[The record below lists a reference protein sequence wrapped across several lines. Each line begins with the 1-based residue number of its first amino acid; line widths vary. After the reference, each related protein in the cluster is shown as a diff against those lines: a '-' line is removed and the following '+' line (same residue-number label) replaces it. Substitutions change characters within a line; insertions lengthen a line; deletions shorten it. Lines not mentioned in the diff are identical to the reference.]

1 MKLFVQMYLNCRIFI
16 LLYENSKC
24 MKMHIFDMEITDEN
38 NGFYTLLVHSNGL
51 STTVE
56 FSPESKTL
64 RFLKENKLSEFL
76 IKNEYQFRK
85 VLHIK
90 KKKTWYKGFILK
102 FVLRDEKDV
111 AAFND
116 INKIVV
122 VDKRNGK
129 SESYVID
136 SGKENLTELY
146 IDGSYMEKTGKGGY
160 AVIIKSPEGLYDLKT
175 FVTGIKSSSLI
186 ELLAAIKG
194 LELLPDEKEIRIV
207 TDSQYVRKGLTE
219 WILNWKLNDWTTASG
234 EKVKNIEYWK
244 KFDELTKG
252 RYIEFK
258 YVKAHSQ
265 QFENTMA
272 DLYAKD
278 MAREPKKL

>member
-1 MKLFVQMYLNCRIFI
+1 MN
-16 LLYENSKC
+16 LL
-24 MKMHIFDMEITDEN
+24 IFDMKIVDESKGVFKVIISSG
-38 NGFYTLLVHSNGL
+38 GF
-51 STTVE
+51 STIVN

-64 RFLKENKLSEFL
+64 IFTENNKLTEVL
-76 IKNEYQFRK
+76 KKNEYQFRK

-90 KKKTWYKGFILK
+90 RPETWYKGFKLK

-116 INKIVV
+116 ISKTLIIDKRDGIYENYV
-122 VDKRNGK
+122 VDT
-129 SESYVID
+129 
-136 SGKENLTELY
+136 GKEKLTELY
-146 IDGSYMEKTGKGGY
+146 IDGSYMKKKGKGGY
-160 AVIIKSPEGLYDLKT
+160 AVIIKSDDGKYDLKT
-175 FVTGIKSSSLI
+175 FETNLRSSSLI

-194 LELLPDEKEIRIV
+194 LELLPGEKEIRIV

-219 WILNWKLNDWTTASG
+219 WIINWKLNDWTTANG

-244 KFDELTKG
+244 HFDRLTDDK
-252 RYIEFK
+252 YIEFK
-258 YVKAHSQ
+258 YVKAHSD

-278 MAREPKKL
+278 MARKM

>member
-1 MKLFVQMYLNCRIFI
+1 MKLFVLN
-16 LLYENSKC
+16 
-24 MKMHIFDMEITDEN
+24 MEIIDEDN
-38 NGFYTLLVHSNGL
+38 SIFTIMISSKEH

-56 FSPESKTL
+56 FNPVSKVL
-64 RFLKENKLSEFL
+64 NFLKDDRLSKII

-90 KKKTWYKGFILK
+90 KLETYYKGFKLK
-102 FVLRDEKDV
+102 FVLRDKKDV
-111 AAFND
+111 AAFGD
-116 INKIVV
+116 ISKILV
-122 VDKRNGK
+122 VDKRAGNYK
-129 SESYVID
+129 NYVID
-136 SGKENLTELY
+136 TGRESIVELY
-146 IDGSYMEKTGKGGY
+146 VDGSYMEKKSKGGY
-160 AVIIKSPEGLYDLKT
+160 AVIIKSPEGNYKLRSFETD
-175 FVTGIKSSSLI
+175 VNSSSLI

-194 LELLPDEKEIRIV
+194 LELLSETEEIRIV

-219 WILNWKLNDWTTASG
+219 WIINWKLNDWQTANG

-244 KFDELTKG
+244 KFDALSDNK
-252 RYIEFK
+252 YIEFK

-278 MAREPKKL
+278 MAKR